1 MKQKKLVKAMYV
13 CLFVSCLLSNML
25 YAKSR
30 QTKPLPGT
38 AIFVMVEINNNT
50 QPIVKTKKLTFNKDY
65 IKGEILVPQ
74 IDGLTDKSLDQK
86 LNKEL
91 LQEAQGRQK
100 AILKE
105 AKTYAKDL
113 NVDQMTPQFE
123 YLESFTPIKT
133 IKPYFI
139 LELFKY
145 QYSGGAHGLA
155 NFSYLVIDTDKSEVV
170 SLKDLF
176 KEQVDYRSI
185 INEQISQMIKT
196 REAQGEFFFTG
207 SDGFQSIS
215 ETQPFY
221 INEQGDLVIVFN
233 VYEIA
238 PYAAGPQYFVIPHI
252 LLSSYLK

>member
-1 MKQKKLVKAMYV
+1 MKQKMLVKAMYV
-13 CLFVSCLLSNML
+13 CLFVSCLFNNTL

-30 QTKPLPGT
+30 QAKPLPGT
-38 AIFVMVEINNNT
+38 AIFVMVEVNNSLGPT
-50 QPIVKTKKLTFNKDY
+50 IKTKKLTFDKDY

-74 IDGLTDKSLDQK
+74 IDGLNDKSFEQK

-91 LQEAQGRQK
+91 LKEALTRQK
-100 AILKE
+100 SILKD
-105 AKTYAKDL
+105 AKMYAKDL
-113 NVDQMTPQFE
+113 KVDQMTPQFE

-133 IKPYFI
+133 REPYFI

-155 NFSYLVIDTDKSEVV
+155 NFSYLVVDTSKSKVV
-170 SLKDLF
+170 TLKDLF
-176 KEQVDYRSI
+176 KDQVNYRDI
-185 INEQISQMIKT
+185 INEQISQMIKK

-238 PYAAGPQYFVIPHI
+238 PYAAGPQYFVIPHTF
-252 LLSSYLK
+252 LSSYLK